1 MLRPLLEVEMMKHC
15 TPLLREAHL
24 EVKMLKT
31 PHVRATFGRWS
42 VVLCGGRKGFCTL
55 RKVSKTWGFCGS
67 FKNVGKRRTCEEDL
81 ERCISRG
88 RRSTRDMVSRDVRR
102 SERWFPQRS
111 CILEHQIFRFA
122 KMFCVTGAT
131 LRMAWPHFFVAS
143 AILYTHELE
152 KSQNALVQGRRICTQ
167 LSIIEGSLAEL
178 LRFWHCQVQ
187 NLRKSRRFFVL
198 LMLSSWKVED
208 VSQNSFVFNLA
219 DR

>member
-1 MLRPLLEVEMMKHC
+1 MLGPLLEVEMMKHC

-31 PHVRATFGRWS
+31 PHVRGTFGRWS

-152 KSQNALVQGRRICTQ
+152 KSQKRIGTRPSD
-167 LSIIEGSLAEL
+167 LHST
-178 LRFWHCQVQ
+178 FHYW
-187 NLRKSRRFFVL
+187 RKSRRIASFL
-198 LMLSSWKVED
+198 TLSSSKLEE
-208 VSQNSFVFNLA
+208 VSQNFCAFDVVKLKSWGRLA
-219 DR
+219 E